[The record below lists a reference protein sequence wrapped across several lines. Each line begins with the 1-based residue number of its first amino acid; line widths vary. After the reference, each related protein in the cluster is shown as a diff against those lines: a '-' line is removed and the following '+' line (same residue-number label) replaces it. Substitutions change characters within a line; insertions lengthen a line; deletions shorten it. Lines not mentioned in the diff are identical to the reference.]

1 MEPREQ
7 NIRTWSMLV
16 HLAALAVFIFPPGLV
31 LGPLIV
37 WQIKKNELPEI
48 DAHGKQA
55 VNFQLTVIIINII
68 LVFLI
73 FGSLGAAFFWR
84 SPFYLFGPGF
94 GLGMLL
100 WLFNLAA
107 IILAVVAGLRA
118 NSGQFYRYPFAIPFI
133 K

>member
-7 NIRTWSMLV
+7 NVRTWSMLV
-16 HLAALAVFIFPPGLV
+16 HLAALAVFLFPPGLV

-48 DAHGKQA
+48 DPHGKQA

-73 FGSLGAAFFWR
+73 FGSMGASFFWH
-84 SPFYLFGPGF
+84 SPFYLLGPGF
-94 GLGMLL
+94 GLAAIL
-100 WLFNLAA
+100 WLFNLVA
-107 IILAVVAGLRA
+107 IILAVVAGLKA
-118 NSGQFYRYPFAIPFI
+118 NNGERFRYPFAIPFI